1 MAQFQ
6 PYKVSGAY
14 RAQVALNAKWTNVDG
29 WRLPESFGSRRG
41 RGQPRAAWRW
51 PAGRER
57 PRQAGSQGHR
67 PRRARRGLRTA
78 RRSRARYS
86 GRSRDTPSS
95 CPHPRPAP
103 YATPSKPS
111 SRSRRGACTSPMC
124 PRDWP
129 CSRWLV
135 RPARDVLA
143 GLTSIDLRPKSFG
156 NEASAPC
163 TLAHVHATIYRGDWG
178 SLRAYL
184 LIVNREAAEHVWT
197 TIHHAGHKHGL
208 TPSASPPSGCC
219 TISRQRRAARA
230 GRRRQRNLSRAL
242 AGIFQR

>member
-29 WRLPESFGSRRG
+29 WRLPESFGSAEDEANRVRRG
-41 RGQPRAAWRW
+41 VGLQDVSALGKLDLKGTGLDARVADCERLDGVRAVLRPKPGHAIVLSTS
-51 PAGRER
+51 PAGAIRDAIEAVFAQS
-57 PRQAGSQGHR
+57 PGCVHVTDVSSGLAVFALVGPAG
-67 PRRARRGLRTA
+67 P
-78 RRSRARYS
+78 
-86 GRSRDTPSS
+86 
-95 CPHPRPAP
+95 
-103 YATPSKPS
+103 
-111 SRSRRGACTSPMC
+111 
-124 PRDWP
+124 
-129 CSRWLV
+129 
-135 RPARDVLA
+135 DVLA

-163 TLAHVHATIYRGDWG
+163 TLAHVHATIFRGDWG

-208 TPSASPPSGCC
+208 TPFGIAAERLLHDQPAAVAP
-219 TISRQRRAARA
+219 RAQAA
-230 GRRRQRNLSRAL
+230 GVNA
-242 AGIFQR
+242 I